1 MIWFYYGVPRTGKSL
16 FGGLVDGI
24 IPALKEGRNIYTN
37 IPGLSPA
44 GLSQFCGLTPL
55 KVLHLLHDVNSL
67 ADVFQCFDFQ
77 ADQIRP
83 EFLNTIFIL
92 DEFRSMVG
100 LTKQTEVQF
109 TKILNKAAKSAV
121 DFHLIAQLPS
131 YFDDETRKL
140 GEGCTV
146 FERGD
151 RMGFHHKNDT
161 IEFSFDKHQG
171 TPYKVGKKWDTENWQ
186 YRYRDPKYFRLYS
199 SYVDAQ
205 FMEQHGE
212 NHKVLGFWQTRKFK
226 ILVFMAF
233 VFCICIGLFIYLFSS
248 TSSALDTLTNKDKI
262 KASTFVSSSSKKNTL
277 QIPTRFIAPTN
288 SDIEQKICYES
299 VWVNN
304 NVVTYKLNNGHYAY
318 NPNYLIE
325 RCSRSITNRT
335 DKNL

>member
-1 MIWFYYGVPRTGKSL
+1 
-16 FGGLVDGI
+16 
-24 IPALKEGRNIYTN
+24 
-37 IPGLSPA
+37 
-44 GLSQFCGLTPL
+44 
-55 KVLHLLHDVNSL
+55 
-67 ADVFQCFDFQ
+67 
-77 ADQIRP
+77 
-83 EFLNTIFIL
+83 
-92 DEFRSMVG
+92 
-100 LTKQTEVQF
+100 
-109 TKILNKAAKSAV
+109 
-121 DFHLIAQLPS
+121 
-131 YFDDETRKL
+131 
-140 GEGCTV
+140 
-146 FERGD
+146 
-151 RMGFHHKNDT
+151 
-161 IEFSFDKHQG
+161 
-171 TPYKVGKKWDTENWQ
+171 
-186 YRYRDPKYFRLYS
+186 
-199 SYVDAQ
+199 
-205 FMEQHGE
+205 MEQHGE

-325 RCSRSITNRT
+325 RCSRSFTNRT